1 MTDLIEVKTADVAGE
16 ALGWAVGK
24 AEGLDVFLA
33 PPEYGNPWRVFARY
47 SYTVT
52 EHTKRYNPWEDWAL
66 GGKLIEKYQVSLSPP
81 KSAVHRN
88 FGYMDK
94 RNGYYESG
102 FWSSTIFGKE
112 RKHRRTAFH
121 HPDNPLTV
129 AMRAIAQFELGDI
142 VQVPKELIPCPA

>member
-1 MTDLIEVKTADVAGE
+1 MTDLIEVTTAELVGE

-47 SYTVT
+47 SYMVI

-112 RKHRRTAFH
+112 RKHRRTTFH
-121 HPDNPLTV
+121 HPNNPLIV
-129 AMRAIAQFELGDI
+129 AMQAIAQFELGDTI
-142 VQVPKELIPCPA
+142 QVPKDLIL